1 MHSLAQIQAQYPAA
15 LRPFSRFILR
25 EYLQHKLLQ
34 LIYDS
39 PLGERFFF
47 LGGTCLRIV
56 HGNQRFSE
64 DLDFDNTGVTATE
77 FGELAAIVV
86 RGMELEGYEVEM
98 KTVLKDAYHCHVRFP
113 ELLFNEGLSGYREEK
128 ILIQLDTEPQHFA
141 FEPELHLLNRFD
153 VFTQIQTT
161 PPDLLLA
168 QKFYAILNRVR
179 NKGRDFYDAVFLLGR
194 QVTPNYAYL
203 TQKRGIET
211 PADLKAQLLAH
222 CQTLDMQA
230 MADDVRP
237 FLFNPREDRLVTL
250 FPQYIQQVLS

>member
-1 MHSLAQIQAQYPAA
+1 MLSLAQIQAQYPAA
-15 LRPFSRFILR
+15 LQPFSRFILR

-39 PLGERFFF
+39 PLADRFFF

-56 HGNQRFSE
+56 HGNRRFSE
-64 DLDFDNTGVTATE
+64 DLDFDNTGVTTAE
-77 FGELAAIVV
+77 FSELANIVTH
-86 RGMELEGYEVEM
+86 GLELEGYEVEM
-98 KTVLKDAYHCHVRFP
+98 KMVLKDAYHCHVRFP
-113 ELLFNEGLSGYREEK
+113 ELLFKEGLSGYREEK
-128 ILIQLDTEPQHFA
+128 ILIQLDTEPQHFT
-141 FEPELHLLNRFD
+141 FTPDLYLLNRFD

-179 NKGRDFYDAVFLLGR
+179 NKGRDFYDAAFLLGR
-194 QVTPNYAYL
+194 EVKPNYAYL

-237 FLFNPREDRLVTL
+237 FLFSPREDRLVTM
-250 FPQYIQQVLS
+250 FPQYIQQVFR